1 MPKKH
6 RFRTFIV
13 NMLRYSYSQHFKC
26 SETMP
31 KSARQYFSDIFS
43 SLWKKISSRN
53 SVLVVSEILRH
64 FFNMLTPDEKYFLS
78 VNASV

>member
-1 MPKKH
+1 MPKKQ
-6 RFRTFIV
+6 RFRAF
-13 NMLRYSYSQHFKC
+13 MDSQHFTG

-53 SVLVVSEILRH
+53 SALVVSEILRH